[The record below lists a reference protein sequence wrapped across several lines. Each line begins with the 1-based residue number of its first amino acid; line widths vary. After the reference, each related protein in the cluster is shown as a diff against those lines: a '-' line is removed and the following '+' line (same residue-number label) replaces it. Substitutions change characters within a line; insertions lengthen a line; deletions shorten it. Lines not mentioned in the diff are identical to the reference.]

1 MSALHSE
8 TPLETDE
15 HGRDIVLSA
24 RDVTVAFGSKVV
36 LDKLNLNIYRGEIL
50 GFVGASGAG
59 KSVLLRTVLRL
70 LPRRSGT
77 IEILGEDYDKLD
89 ENERNRLDM
98 RLGVLFQ
105 QGALFSSLTVKENI
119 QVPMRE
125 YLDLPM
131 EMMDELALMKIRMVG
146 LAADAA
152 DKYPSELSGGMI
164 KRAALARALALDP
177 DLVFLDEPTSG
188 LDPIGATEFDELIA
202 KLRDTLGLTVY
213 MVTHDLDSLFSV
225 CDRIAVLGQKR
236 VLVEG
241 TVEDMLACDDPWVQ
255 SYFRGKRARSIVPRE
270 DIRGRK
276 DDNGAGAYSREK

>member
-1 MSALHSE
+1 MNGPTSE
-8 TPLETDE
+8 TQDTKGTEV
-15 HGRDIVLSA
+15 VLSV
-24 RDVTVAFGSKVV
+24 RDVTVGFGSKIV
-36 LDKLNLNIYRGEIL
+36 LDKLNLDIYRGEIL
-50 GFVGASGAG
+50 GFVGASGTG
-59 KSVLLRTVLRL
+59 KSVLMRTVLRL

-77 IEILGEDYDKLD
+77 IKILGEDYDELD
-89 ENERNRLDM
+89 EPARNALDM

-105 QGALFSSLTVKENI
+105 QGALFSSLTVMENI

-125 YLDLPM
+125 YLDLPQKL
-131 EMMDELALMKIRMVG
+131 MDELALLKIRMVG
-146 LAADAA
+146 LASDAA

-188 LDPIGATEFDELIA
+188 LDPIGAAEFDELIA
-202 KLRDTLGLTVY
+202 RLRDTLGLTVY

-241 TVEDMLACDDPWVQ
+241 TIDDMLASNDPWVK
-255 SYFRGKRARSIVPRE
+255 SYFRGKRARSIVRNEEDHHEASRQAE
-270 DIRGRK
+270 DIGG
-276 DDNGAGAYSREK
+276 N